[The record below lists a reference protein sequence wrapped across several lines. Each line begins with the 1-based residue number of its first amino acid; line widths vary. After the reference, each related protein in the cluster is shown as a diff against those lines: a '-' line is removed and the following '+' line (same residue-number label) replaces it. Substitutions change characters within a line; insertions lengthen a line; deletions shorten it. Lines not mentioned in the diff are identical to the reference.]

1 MAAVRI
7 ARTRVTGRAGVY
19 RGATY
24 TRRVHF
30 LPIEAPAA
38 SAVSPG
44 AGVITVS
51 GNRAAQMPLMPAAG
65 TVTIS
70 GGAVA
75 YSLGGGV
82 ADVEQSGVL
91 RLFRTRIAG
100 RPGGVYRTSSIS
112 RRTVI
117 IPLGKA
123 PLSIT
128 PAAAVITVE
137 GQPVARAPTPI
148 SAGVVLVEGISPN
161 INTGG
166 QMTRSAFVGEVL
178 VNGNAVSIILP
189 ARVQA
194 ILQALTRAARKRRHY
209 LAAYATS
216 YPLPDW
222 NVTMYQVMRILPGR
236 IVQAPEGTVTVE
248 GQRPSLQVDGVAL
261 AGSDAGI
268 VLVESTAPFTFW
280 VYVVDAGAGEV
291 EVVGEEPFT
300 TALEAYANAVDGEV
314 EVLGYNPT
322 VTVREFKWTPSSA
335 TSTDWTAQEQTDA
348 SWSDVATTTSTWTRV
363 TQ

>member
-19 RGATY
+19 RGVAY
-24 TRRVHF
+24 TQRVHF
-30 LPIEAPAA
+30 LPIVPSGAT
-38 SAVSPG
+38 SITPG
-44 AGVITVS
+44 AGVITIS

-70 GGAVA
+70 SGAVA
-75 YSLGGGV
+75 VSLGGGV

-91 RLFRTRIAG
+91 RLFRTRIVG

-117 IPLGKA
+117 IPLGRA

-128 PAAAVITVE
+128 PAAGVIMVE
-137 GQPVARAPTPI
+137 GQPVSRAPTPI
-148 SAGVVLVEGISPN
+148 SAGVVVIEGVSPN

-178 VNGNAVSIILP
+178 VNGNAPAIFLP
-189 ARVQA
+189 GRVQA
-194 ILQALTRAARKRRHY
+194 VLQALTRAARRRRHY
-209 LAAYATS
+209 LASYATS
-216 YPLPDW
+216 HPQPDY
-222 NVTMYQVMRILPGR
+222 NVTTYQVMRILPGR
-236 IVQAPEGTVTVE
+236 IVQAPEGEVLVV
-248 GQRPSLQVDGVAL
+248 GPRPSLKVDGVVL
-261 AGSDAGI
+261 SGSDAGI

-280 VYVVDAGAGEV
+280 VYAVDAGAGEV

-300 TALEAYANAVDGEV
+300 TALEAFAVTVDGEV

-335 TSTDWTAQEQTDA
+335 ASTEWTAQEQTDA
-348 SWSDVATTTSTWTRV
+348 SWSDVAATTSTWTRV